1 MKYKVSTIASEE
13 PGGLNESLEVCP
25 VWKDEA
31 TSPFLSKGHWMTLHL
46 LWSTRHISP
55 KDLVFGKK
63 SHITILPSAFPG
75 EQTGSHSEGQ
85 VNNCLT
91 AQAKIGEI
99 TLVGGST
106 TVRTG
111 LHPFSLPLSMLL
123 AASVSPCFLLSCQ
136 PSLSRQGNRSTQFPR
151 IETYTSPSAPRLAA
165 AAFGSCYPSRTGK
178 MQWRE
183 EAHVPHRFR
192 KELSSSPGEQNAS
205 PPSPVPTPA
214 QERKTCNAAADFL
227 AFNSYW

>member
-1 MKYKVSTIASEE
+1 MNLLRHVPYERMRPCHPSFPRGTEWHCTCYGQRGTSVLRILSLGKRAVSPYCLQHSQ
-13 PGGLNESLEVCP
+13 
-25 VWKDEA
+25 
-31 TSPFLSKGHWMTLHL
+31 
-46 LWSTRHISP
+46 
-55 KDLVFGKK
+55 
-63 SHITILPSAFPG
+63 G

-106 TVRTG
+106 TARTG
-111 LHPFSLPLSMLL
+111 SHPFSLPLCMLL

-205 PPSPVPTPA
+205 PPISCA
-214 QERKTCNAAADFL
+214 HSSSRKKNL
-227 AFNSYW
+227 